1 MSIKRP
7 EDTVYIVT
15 GVSGFIGFE
24 IADQLCKEGYVTRGL
39 IRKINPITPFP
50 KELELIKGDILD
62 IESLEKLYH
71 DTEDKKTVM
80 IHSAAYLSVKKN
92 DPNCEHINIQG
103 TKNIIEIC
111 KKYSSK
117 LVYISSV
124 DTLDNSQQLVKE
136 PDSFNP
142 DIHFTSYARSKAIAS
157 QLVLDE
163 IQKGLDGVI
172 ILPSA
177 VAGPNDY
184 RKGFI
189 YDMLSIYLNGITL
202 FSIKGGYDFVDVRDV
217 AKATITAALTDTP
230 NKSYIISNK
239 YADITEIYC
248 MIADYLNIPKPK
260 VKLPLWALYA
270 AIPFMSIW
278 CKINKKECPLSSSA
292 IKIMGQFPNYSNERA
307 KKDLGFSPRPLNDTF
322 KDTIDFIISQ
332 KKLTGNHKGK
342 K

>member
-1 MSIKRP
+1 
-7 EDTVYIVT
+7 
-15 GVSGFIGFE
+15 
-24 IADQLCKEGYVTRGL
+24 
-39 IRKINPITPFP
+39 
-50 KELELIKGDILD
+50 
-62 IESLEKLYH
+62 
-71 DTEDKKTVM
+71 M

-92 DPNCEHINIQG
+92 DPNCEYINIQG

-111 KKYSSK
+111 KKHSSK

-124 DTLDNSQQLVKE
+124 DALDSSKKQITE
-136 PDSFNP
+136 PEIFNP

-157 QLVLDE
+157 QLVLNE
-163 IQKGLDGVI
+163 INKNLEGVM

-217 AKATITAALTDTP
+217 AKATITAAAADTP

-248 MIADYLNIPKPK
+248 MIADYINIPKPK

-270 AIPFMSIW
+270 AIPFMRIW
-278 CKINKKECPLSSSA
+278 CYINKKECPLSSSA
-292 IKIMGQFPNYSNERA
+292 IKIMAQRPDYSNERA
-307 KKDLGFSPRPLNDTF
+307 KKDLGFNPRPLNDTF
-322 KDTIDFIISQ
+322 KDTVDFIVNQ
-332 KKLTGNHKGK
+332 KK
-342 K
+342 